1 MLKNVSIIR
10 VFLGLLFMELPLF
23 AKVKRPATWSIGIVA
38 GSLILL
44 GGVAQTIVRQQS
56 SQIDVEA
63 LTVPVESQTLKVEIV
78 ASGRIEPIKSVNV
91 SPKNPSRLVKLLV
104 EQGDVVRKG
113 QILAVMENAE
123 IKAQTNQAAAEAKR
137 TAASFQENRTKIAK
151 EIDRAQARLTQVQS
165 ALSQAEARIP
175 RDIDRVNAQITAARS
190 RLKLVE
196 ERKGRNQYLLEQGA
210 ITQDTF
216 DEASNEYDNALSS
229 LQELEQQLKQLQTTG
244 GSEISGLKAEV
255 AEAQIDLK
263 QKQQTFQDE
272 LAGLESAVASSQAAL
287 EQRQIQYDDTI
298 VTAPFDGTVTQ
309 RYAVEGAYVTPSTS
323 ASSTASASATSILAL
338 AQGLEIVAQ
347 VPEIDIGQLSRGQ
360 KVEIV
365 ADAYPD
371 TKFYGEV
378 KRIAPEAIEE
388 NGVTSF
394 EVRVSL
400 LTGQDKLRSKM
411 NVDVTFLG
419 QELDNAMVVPTVAIV
434 TQQGQT
440 GVMILNEDNKPQFQ
454 PVEIGLTIEDKT
466 QILQGLESNR
476 RVFIDLPP
484 EKEKGDKE

>member
-1 MLKNVSIIR
+1 
-10 VFLGLLFMELPLF
+10 MELPLF
-23 AKVKRPATWSIGIVA
+23 AKVKRPVTWSIGVVA

-44 GGVAQTIVRQQS
+44 GGVAHTIVRQQN

-78 ASGRIEPIKSVNV
+78 ASGTVEPIKSVNV
-91 SPKNPSRLVKLLV
+91 SPKNPSRLVELLV
-104 EQGDVVRKG
+104 EQGDIVRKG
-113 QILAVMENAE
+113 QVLAIMENAE
-123 IKAQTNQAAAEAKR
+123 LKAQTNQAAAEAKQA
-137 TAASFQENRTKIAK
+137 AASFQENRTKIAK
-151 EIDRAQARLTQVQS
+151 EIDRAQARLTQIQS
-165 ALSQAEARIP
+165 TLSQAEARIP
-175 RDIDRVNAQITAARS
+175 RDIDRVNAQTTAARS

-196 ERKGRNQYLLEQGA
+196 ERKQRNQYLLEQGA

-229 LQELEQQLKQLQTTG
+229 LEELEQQLKQLQTTG
-244 GSEISGLKAEV
+244 GSEIRGLQAEV

-287 EQRQIQYDDTI
+287 EQKQIQYDDTI

-347 VPEIDIGQLSRGQ
+347 VPEIDIGQLSKGQ

-371 TKFYGEV
+371 NKFYGEV

-400 LTGQDKLRSKM
+400 LTGQDKLRSQM

-440 GVMILNEDNKPQFQ
+440 GVMVLNEDNQPEFQ

-484 EKEKGDKE
+484 EKEQGSNE